1 MDNGTAKTGALPEAP
16 GLRREGA
23 LEIAPQVK
31 RTGWLAGLRRVATW
45 VAERELWLVAIAAP
59 TLMFPEIL
67 PRAAV
72 VAGLLLISLLWLV
85 RWVARGYVTVRTPL
99 DMPILGLVAMLPL
112 TLYASVNLQLS
123 LPKLTGIIL
132 GVATF
137 YGIVNAVRTRKDIW
151 LITGLFL
158 LGGVGISLLSLVGTD
173 WIATKFPIFAPIYKR
188 IPQLIR
194 GLTRSPGGAFHPN
207 EVGGTLILFIPLT
220 LSLLLAMV
228 RMPAGSR
235 PVLSAA
241 EGWQMADSRW
251 SAVYQP
257 SANGVRARW
266 SLCIGLSLTLLIT
279 FFTFALTQSR
289 SAFFGLGVALLALA
303 AIKNRWLRLIFGLAV
318 VASLVILW
326 SFGLERVGHL
336 LLDVGQET
344 VAVGTLTFAGRLEV
358 WQRAIYMIQDF
369 PYTGIGLNTFD
380 LVANV
385 LYPFFLVGPEAHV
398 IHAHNNFL
406 QVGVD
411 LGIPGLVAYVGL
423 LTVFT
428 LTAWRIYQRC
438 ADLKL
443 RAVAVGLFCGLLAH
457 QVYGL
462 TDAITLGAKPGIV
475 IWAMMGLMVAVES
488 HVWST
493 CRQGHGHG

>member
-1 MDNGTAKTGALPEAP
+1 MDSEAAKTEALPEAP

-23 LEIAPQVK
+23 LEVAPQVK
-31 RTGWLAGLRRVATW
+31 GTGWSAGLRRVATW
-45 VAERELWLVAIAAP
+45 VAERELWLLAIAAP

-99 DMPILGLVAMLPL
+99 DMPILGLVVMLPL

-137 YGIVNAVRTRKDIW
+137 YSIVNAVRTRKDIW

-194 GLTRSPGGAFHPN
+194 GLTRSPGGGFHPN
-207 EVGGTLILFIPLT
+207 EVGGTLILFIPLS

-228 RMPAGSR
+228 RVPGDSR
-235 PVLSAA
+235 
-241 EGWQMADSRW
+241 WQMADSRW
-251 SAVYQP
+251 PASSDQP
-257 SANGVRARW
+257 SANRVRARW
-266 SLCIGLSLTLLIT
+266 SLRIGLSLTLLIT
-279 FFTFALTQSR
+279 FFTFVLTQSR
-289 SAFFGLGVALLALA
+289 SALFGLGVALVALG
-303 AIKNRWLRLIFGLAV
+303 AIKNRWLRLTFILAV
-318 VASLVILW
+318 VVSVIVLW
-326 SFGLERVGHL
+326 YFGLEKVGHL
-336 LLDVGQET
+336 LLDVGEGT
-344 VAVGTLTFAGRLEV
+344 VAVNTLTFAGRLEV
-358 WQRAIYMIQDF
+358 WQRAIYMMQDF

-406 QVGVD
+406 QIGVD

-428 LTAWRIYQRC
+428 LMAWRIYRRC
-438 ADLKL
+438 ADPKL
-443 RAVAVGLFCGLLAH
+443 QALAVGLFCGLLAH